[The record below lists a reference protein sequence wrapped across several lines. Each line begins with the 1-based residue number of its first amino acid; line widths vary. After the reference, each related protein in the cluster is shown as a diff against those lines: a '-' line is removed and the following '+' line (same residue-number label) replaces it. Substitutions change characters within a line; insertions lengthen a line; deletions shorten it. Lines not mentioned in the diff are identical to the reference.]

1 MTNVIVILIMPA
13 KLATPDLLKI
23 IIFWNKGYDVI
34 IKVCDINSKTLP
46 HVTNYIVNA
55 VTLRKF
61 DSSSKSLKDVI
72 TILIL

>member
-13 KLATPDLLKI
+13 KLATPGLRKI

-46 HVTNYIVNA
+46 HVTNHIVNA
-55 VTLRKF
+55 VMLRKF
-61 DSSSKSLKDVI
+61 DSSSKSVKDVTI
-72 TILIL
+72 ILIL